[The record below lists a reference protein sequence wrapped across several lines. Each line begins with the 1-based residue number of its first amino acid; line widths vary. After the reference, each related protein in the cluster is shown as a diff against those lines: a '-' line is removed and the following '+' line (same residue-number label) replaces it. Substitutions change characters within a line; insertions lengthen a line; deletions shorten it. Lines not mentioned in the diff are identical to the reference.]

1 MANQNWVLINI
12 KQYCF
17 DNSNKKNVEFFEQML
32 LGLLDSMSK
41 IKNNYYDWYLCKKA
55 YEHSKFIRKGER
67 WPEAEKHIKK
77 CPEIAYLYA
86 KFVIKDRWLEAERYI
101 KKCPSSARKYAKYVL
116 KARWKSAEKT
126 ILSSLETD
134 PRHLGYH
141 SFGTR
146 KEGFDY
152 VINVVKKPNKQL
164 ENSILSYF
172 ADAKVE
178 VNSEYMKKV
187 ILRDAIRYL
196 KKVKKSRWEELELE
210 ITCSPHIKDYWEI
223 IKKDKKA
230 SEIFYNK
237 VVMSAMM
244 PREQKES
251 NVYRDTVDPNFN
263 YAQAWLK
270 SNPRNAK
277 DNAA

>member
-17 DNSNKKNVEFFEQML
+17 DNSNKNDVEFFEQML

-67 WPEAEKHIKK
+67 WPEAEKHIKR

-101 KKCPSSARKYAKYVL
+101 KKCPSSARKYAKYIL

-126 ILSSLETD
+126 ILD
-134 PRHLGYH
+134 FGYGGGLH
-141 SFGTR
+141 SFGNR

-152 VINVVKKPNKQL
+152 VINVIKKPNKQL
-164 ENSILSYF
+164 ENSILSCF
-172 ADAKVE
+172 ADADE
-178 VNSEYMKKV
+178 HGNREYMKKV

-210 ITCSPHIKDYWEI
+210 ITCSPHIKDYWKI
-223 IKKDKKA
+223 IKKDKEA

-244 PREQKES
+244 PREQKEKYS
-251 NVYRDTVDPNFN
+251 VDPNFN

>member
-17 DNSNKKNVEFFEQML
+17 DNSNKDDVEFFEQML

-41 IKNNYYDWYLCKKA
+41 IKVGIRRYNYYDWYLCKKA
-55 YEHSKFIRKGER
+55 YEHSKIIRKGER
-67 WPEAEKHIKK
+67 WPEAEKHIKR

-86 KFVIKDRWLEAERYI
+86 KFVIKDRWPEAERYI
-101 KKCPSSARKYAKYVL
+101 KKCPDSARRYAKYVL
-116 KARWKSAEKT
+116 KAPWKSAEKT
-126 ILSSLETD
+126 IMD
-134 PRHLGYH
+134 
-141 SFGTR
+141 FGKTYYSYGTG
-146 KEGFDY
+146 KDGFDY

-164 ENSILSYF
+164 ENSILNWF
-172 ADAKVE
+172 VE
-178 VNSEYMKKV
+178 ANAEQDGSRTNIYNRRA
-187 ILRDAIRYL
+187 ILKDVMRYL
-196 KKVKKSRWEELELE
+196 SKVKKSRWEELELE
-210 ITCSPHIKDYWEI
+210 ITNSPHIKDYWEI
-223 IKKDKKA
+223 IKKDKKV

-244 PREQKES
+244 PREQQEHM
-251 NVYRDTVDPNFN
+251 NHQENFN
-263 YAQAWLK
+263 YAQSWLK